1 VLALAAAGVGV
12 GDSETLLI
20 LRDAVAAAH
29 DAARGSDRSGG
40 VT

>member
-1 VLALAAAGVGV
+1 MLALAAAGVV
-12 GDSETLLI
+12 DSETLLI